1 MRKMKITLERLIS
14 NSPGNALEQEI
25 DIMKKWTADETYDFI
40 KKNSPI
46 LQSARKHVLESA
58 NKIILEDLYSK
69 NCYFKRPYNGFYL
82 SEKLVQEILSLE
94 NIVTKFENTEKEAQR
109 LFDYMIEYSS

>member
-1 MRKMKITLERLIS
+1 MKITLERVIS

-25 DIMKKWTADETYDFI
+25 DIMKKWTADETYNFI
-40 KKNSPI
+40 KKNPPPI
-46 LQSARKHVLESA
+46 LQSARKHVLESV
-58 NKIILEDLYSK
+58 NKIIREDLYSIK
-69 NCYFKRPYNGFYL
+69 NSHFKAPYNGFHL

-109 LFDYMIEYSS
+109 LLDYMIQY